1 MLVND
6 YINTTPHAIV
16 VMDENGKQRCE
27 IPVSGTPV
35 RLIKNDAVI
44 KLEPLPLGRGIPVV
58 KQQPFTTID
67 DPDRLLST
75 GKYHIVSMVVADFL
89 KAEGYEGPLYVP
101 DTGPESVV
109 RDKKGVILGVKRFL
123 CYE

>member
-1 MLVND
+1 MLV
-6 YINTTPHAIV
+6 NTTPHAIMV
-16 VMDENGKQRCE
+16 FNAKGQQICE

-35 RLIKNDAVI
+35 RLFKEEKVVE
-44 KLEPLPLGRGIPVV
+44 LEPLPLGAGIPVV
-58 KQQPFTTID
+58 KQQPFTAID

-89 KAEGYEGPLYVP
+89 KQKGYEGPLYVP
-101 DTGPESVV
+101 DTGPSSVV
-109 RDKKGVILGVKRFL
+109 RDSKGVIIGVKRFL